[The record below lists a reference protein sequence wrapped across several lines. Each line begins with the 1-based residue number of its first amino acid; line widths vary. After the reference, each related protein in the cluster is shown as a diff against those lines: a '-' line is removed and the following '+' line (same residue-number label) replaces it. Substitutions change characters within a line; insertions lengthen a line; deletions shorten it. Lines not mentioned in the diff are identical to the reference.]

1 MCDKCVRISVLLH
14 EKRKSVSRWK
24 YIGNNV
30 DSTTGE
36 KKKENNNLNT
46 DGKAKMI
53 EPCGEGKKKTFPKFL
68 AIQLA
73 NFIEQFF
80 SLLSFNLTT
89 IFRISFSRTIPP
101 IIVNNILSKKKK
113 ERKMYK
119 AKKYIYIYTM
129 NYERSRLSLYSKNPQ
144 VLHWNN
150 FAAKLDPLL
159 PTKRADDRV
168 KGSNN
173 PLLPGLSYLRALSL
187 AQ

>member
-1 MCDKCVRISVLLH
+1 
-14 EKRKSVSRWK
+14 
-24 YIGNNV
+24 
-30 DSTTGE
+30 
-36 KKKENNNLNT
+36 
-46 DGKAKMI
+46 MI

-113 ERKMYK
+113 KERKTNK
-119 AKKYIYIYTM
+119 AKKYTYTM

-144 VLHWNN
+144 VLH
-150 FAAKLDPLL
+150 
-159 PTKRADDRV
+159 
-168 KGSNN
+168 
-173 PLLPGLSYLRALSL
+173 
-187 AQ
+187 